1 MASWAVQHLFLLLWT
16 ATMCGAVNMYYKS
29 TKPEDFLIGALFPV
43 HQPPHTTDTVSRACG
58 NIWEGPGV
66 QRLEAAL
73 RTIDEINARTDLLPD
88 TTLGIQIRDTC
99 WYTPIALEQASH
111 YIKLSAWL
119 GSEYVDMPYP
129 YQRKDSD
136 ECDQGETKKNLV
148 AVLGPSATAGAAE
161 VQSLLRLFKIPQIGY
176 SFTGQE
182 LGVRE
187 RYGYYVSVVP
197 LDDGE
202 VRAMIDLVER
212 FNWTYVSG
220 VFTDRDGASRA
231 GLDTFKALATQ
242 HGICLS
248 QALAVPAD
256 AVEADYE
263 DAVTALTDTPK
274 ARVVIC
280 FCAKETVRGLL
291 AAMRSQNVTGR
302 FLLFT
307 SDAWATDSTGLAGLE
322 DDAVGSLVMRVHA
335 DHDAAFESY
344 YTSLNPA
351 NNYRD
356 PWFSELWE
364 TKFQCKLNR
373 TSSNV
378 GYRRRCT
385 GRESLCTNYE
395 QDPKLDGVKK
405 GIYLVA
411 HALDRMVRE
420 HCPNAD
426 NDSDC
431 ARKVQVT
438 APQFLEYLDNGTC
451 HLLNGTFPPY
461 NETHQPEN
469 GTDGTDATL
478 PVRYDILNFQRS
490 NRTGY
495 EFVLVAT
502 WGNDLLTMV
511 SDPQWHD
518 GQAGQPESQCSS
530 PCPKGH
536 VRLLESTTNLCC
548 WKCVECGD
556 YQYVATPYRCKDCEE
571 GTWPNKDYDG
581 CNSIPQKYL
590 QWTETASIIVMAICS
605 FVMLTTGVVAAVYI
619 RYIHTPIIKASS
631 RELSFV
637 ILLGILCTNASAFAI
652 LAKPTQIVC
661 AFERFMPAFSV
672 ATIHAAIFTKTNRI
686 ARILAVDGTKA
697 FSRKLRFMSTTSQ
710 LAITG
715 LLILGQ
721 AIVSGTMLAIEPPR
735 AHDFFAAPNKVIL
748 ICNTSELANF
758 LGLSYDFLLIVLCT
772 VWAVK
777 TRNVPENFN
786 EAKMIGFAMYATVVI
801 WVAYLAVYC
810 GSERNRELSLC
821 LAMNV
826 SSFVVL
832 VLLFIPRVYIVL
844 FQPKKN
850 VRTKFLTFKQ
860 DIGKSQVSTVEKTTI
875 LYGYGSKGVE
885 GSRAAPS

>member
-1 MASWAVQHLFLLLWT
+1 MASSSQRLRFVIFLTTTL
-16 ATMCGAVNMYYKS
+16 CGAGNMYYKS
-29 TKPEDFLIGALFPV
+29 AKPEDFLIGALLPV
-43 HQPPHTTDTVSRACG
+43 HQPPHTTDIASRACG
-58 NIWEGPGV
+58 NIWEGPGI

-73 RTIDEINARTDLLPD
+73 HIIDEINARVDLLPNS
-88 TTLGIQIRDTC
+88 TLGIQIRDTC
-99 WYTPIALEQASH
+99 WYPPIALEQASH
-111 YIKLSAWL
+111 FIKLSAWL
-119 GSEYVDMPYP
+119 DGEYVDMPYP
-129 YQRKDSD
+129 YKRKDSD
-136 ECDQGETKKNLV
+136 ECDQEEAKRNLV

-231 GLDTFKALATQ
+231 GLDTFKTLATER
-242 HGICLS
+242 GICVS
-248 QALAVPAD
+248 QSLPVPAA
-256 AVEADYE
+256 AVDADYE
-263 DAVTALTDTPK
+263 DAVTALLDTPK

-280 FCAKETVRGLL
+280 FCATDTVRGLL
-291 AAMRSQNVTGR
+291 AAMHSQNVSGQ
-302 FLLFT
+302 FT
-307 SDAWATDSTGLAGLE
+307 LVASDAWTTDSTGLGGVE
-322 DDAVGSLVMRVHA
+322 EDAVGSLVLRVHA
-335 DHDAAFESY
+335 DHNAAFESY
-344 YTSLNPA
+344 YTSLNPST
-351 NNYRD
+351 NWRD

-373 TSSNV
+373 TSSDV
-378 GYRRRCT
+378 TYKKRCT
-385 GRESLCTNYE
+385 GRESLCEDYE
-395 QDPKLDGVKK
+395 QDPKLDGIRK

-431 ARKVQVT
+431 ARRVQVT
-438 APQFLEYLDNGTC
+438 ASQFLQYLDNGSS
-451 HLLNGTFPPY
+451 HLQHGIPRTKPT
-461 NETHQPEN
+461 EST
-469 GTDGTDATL
+469 
-478 PVRYDILNFQRS
+478 YDIMNFQKS

-495 EFVLVAT
+495 QFVLVGT
-502 WGNDLLTMV
+502 W
-511 SDPQWHD
+511 SDDSLQIISTPQWHD
-518 GQAGQPESQCSS
+518 GQDAVPESRCSA
-530 PCPKGH
+530 PCPKGQI
-536 VRLLESTTNLCC
+536 RLQESTTSLCC
-548 WKCVECGD
+548 WKCIKCGD
-556 YQYVATPYRCKDCEE
+556 FQFVATPYRCRDCEE
-571 GTWPNKDYDG
+571 GMWPNADLDG
-581 CNSIPQKYL
+581 CESIPPRYL
-590 QWTETASIIVMAICS
+590 QWTETASIVVMVICS
-605 FVMLTTGVVAAVYI
+605 VVMLTTGVVTSVYI
-619 RYIHTPIIKASS
+619 RYITTPLIKASS

-637 ILLGILCTNASAFAI
+637 ILLGILSTNASAFAI
-652 LAKPTQIVC
+652 LAKPTPVVC
-661 AFERFMPAFSV
+661 AIERFMPAFSV
-672 ATIHAAIFTKTNRI
+672 ATVHAAIFTKTNRI
-686 ARILAVDGTKA
+686 ARILAVNETKM
-697 FSRKLRFMSTTSQ
+697 FSRKRRFMGTASQ

-721 AIVSGTMLAIEPPR
+721 AIVSGTMLAVEPPKTQ
-735 AHDFFAAPNKVIL
+735 DFFPEPNKATL

-772 VWAVK
+772 VYAVK

-801 WVAYLAVYC
+801 WIAYLAVYL

-832 VLLFIPRVYIVL
+832 VFLFIPKVYIVI
-844 FQPKKN
+844 FQPEKN
-850 VRTKFLTFKQ
+850 VRTKFLTFKH
-860 DIGKSQVSTVEKTTI
+860 DIGKSQVSTVEKTTV
-875 LYGYGSKGVE
+875 LN
-885 GSRAAPS
+885 